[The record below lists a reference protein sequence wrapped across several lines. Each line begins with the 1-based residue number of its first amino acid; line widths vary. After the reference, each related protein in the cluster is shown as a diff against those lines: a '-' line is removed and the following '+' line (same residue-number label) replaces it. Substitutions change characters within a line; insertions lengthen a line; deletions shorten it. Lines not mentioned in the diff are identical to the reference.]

1 MYVSILEEIVI
12 ILGLSMV
19 VLLLGSRAR
28 IPPIVG
34 FLITG
39 VVAGPHG
46 LGLVEA
52 SAHVEVLAEIGV
64 VLLMF
69 TIGLEFSF
77 KSLARIKKTVL
88 LGGTTQVLVT
98 LGLGMLVAVLMGWKA
113 QSSAFV
119 GALVALSSTAIVLKL
134 LQDRAQVE
142 TPHGQ
147 ASLGIL
153 IFQDIS
159 ILPMMLAIPLLAGT
173 KESSDPP
180 AWMIGKFL
188 ALIIGLIV
196 SAKWLLPKI
205 FEQIVRTRNSQLFLV
220 SVIAI
225 CFAVYT
231 GASMAGLSLSLGAF
245 LAGLVLSESDYS
257 HQALGNIL
265 PFRDVFTSLF
275 FVSIGMLMDVHYLAA
290 HPILVASIGLGVI
303 LGKTLVAGGATLLLG
318 LPMRTAVFVGLGLAQ
333 VGEFSFVLAKSGLDR
348 KLIDQNGYQ
357 LFLEVSILTM
367 VTTPACLGLAPKVAS
382 WIDHLPL
389 SPRLKGIPETKEII
403 PLQDHL
409 IIVGFGPSG
418 RHLAR
423 AARVSNIPYAVV
435 EMNPDTVRIER
446 EKGEPITF
454 GDASQQAVLE
464 HVGIHHARILV
475 VVISDAAAAGRAVEV
490 ARRINPGIHIVTR
503 TRFITEVES
512 LHAIGANEVI
522 PEDLESSVEIF
533 TRVLTHYLVPRDRI
547 DQLAADIRAGGY
559 EKLRSP
565 SVSSE
570 TLQSCKVPI
579 PDVQVSACSVAEGS
593 ELAGRT
599 LAQLDLRNRH
609 GATLLAIRR
618 DDQTIANP
626 KGSTRIEAKDT
637 LLVLTTA
644 GKAGHISRVCA
655 GFPQEQAVQPD
666 PPSHGSS

>member
-1 MYVSILEEIVI
+1 MHVPILEELVI

-19 VLLLGSRAR
+19 VLLLGARLR

-46 LGLVEA
+46 LGLVQA
-52 SAHVEVLAEIGV
+52 SERVEVLAEVGV

-77 KSLARIKKTVL
+77 KSLVRIKKTVL
-88 LGGTTQVLVT
+88 LGGSTQVIIT
-98 LGLGMLVAVLMGWKA
+98 LGVGMLVAVLMGWKA

-134 LQDRAQVE
+134 LQDRAQME

-153 IFQDIS
+153 IFQDVS

-173 KESSDPP
+173 QQNSDSP
-180 AWMIGKFL
+180 AVLVGKFV
-188 ALIIGLIV
+188 ALIVGLIV
-196 SAKWLLPKI
+196 TAKWVLPKV
-205 FEQIVRTRNSQLFLV
+205 FEQIVRTRSSQLFLV
-220 SVIAI
+220 SVIAV
-225 CFAVYT
+225 CFAIAT

-245 LAGLVLSESDYS
+245 LAGLVLSESEYS
-257 HQALGNIL
+257 HQALGNVL

-275 FVSIGMLMDVHYLAA
+275 FVSVGMLMDVRYLAE
-290 HPILVASIGLGVI
+290 HPLLVASIGLGVI
-303 LGKTLVAGGATLLLG
+303 VGKTLIAGGATLLLG
-318 LPMRTAVFVGLGLAQ
+318 LPMRTAVLVGLGLAQ
-333 VGEFSFVLAKSGLDR
+333 VGEFSFVLAKSGLG
-348 KLIDQNGYQ
+348 KGLIDQSGYQ
-357 LFLEVSILTM
+357 LFLAVSVLTM
-367 VTTPACLGLAPKVAS
+367 VTTPACMSLAPKVAA
-382 WIDHLPL
+382 WVDRLPL
-389 SPRLKGIPETKEII
+389 SPRLKGLPTTSDVI
-403 PLQDHL
+403 PLQDHI

-423 AARVSNIPYAVV
+423 AARVSDIPYAVV
-435 EMNPDTVRIER
+435 EMNADTVRVER
-446 EKGEPITF
+446 AKGEPITF
-454 GDASQQAVLE
+454 GDASQEAVLE
-464 HVGIHHARILV
+464 HVGLHHARILV

-490 ARRINPGIHIVTR
+490 ARRLNPGIHIVTR
-503 TRFITEVES
+503 TRFVSEVES
-512 LHAIGANEVI
+512 LQTLGANEVI

-565 SVSSE
+565 SVSAE
-570 TLQSCKVPI
+570 TLQACKVPI
-579 PDVQVSACSVAEGS
+579 PDVQVSACPVAEGS
-593 ELAGRT
+593 PLAGKT
-599 LAQLDLRNRH
+599 LAEVDLRNRL

-618 DDQTIANP
+618 GEETISNP
-626 KGSTRIEAKDT
+626 KGSTRIEAQDT
-637 LLVLTTA
+637 LLVLTSVGRA
-644 GKAGHISRVCA
+644 GRVSRVCSGTCELEA
-655 GFPQEQAVQPD
+655 LATGGPGEKM
-666 PPSHGSS
+666 